1 METLNKKT
9 TEILMNIL
17 KRFSAETILLFCLAS
32 VLISYILSSEFQSKL
47 IKKPKWTVTATL
59 EKDPSPPN
67 QIIPQKKKYAE
78 LMPTNKVI
86 KLNNK
91 EFVCLAK
98 NIYFESKYE
107 SYIGKVAVANVTYN
121 RLKSKRWGNTFC
133 SVVYSDEQFSWTIYK
148 RFRNEKPKGD
158 MWKQSKWVARAF
170 SNGLRVK
177 SLEKANHY
185 HGNYIPTPKWAKGM
199 KKEVE
204 IGRHI
209 FYTGR

>member
-1 METLNKKT
+1 METLNKKLS
-9 TEILMNIL
+9 EILMNIL

-32 VLISYILSSEFQSKL
+32 VLLSYILSSEFQSEKV
-47 IKKPKWTVTATL
+47 KEPKWTVTATL
-59 EKDPSPPN
+59 EKDYTPPKL
-67 QIIPQKKKYAE
+67 IPQKKRYAE
-78 LMPTNKVI
+78 LMSTNKII

-91 EFVCLAK
+91 EFSCLAK

-107 SYIGKVAVANVTYN
+107 GYMGKVAVANVTYN

-148 RFRNEKPKGD
+148 RFRNEKPKGE
-158 MWKQSKWVARAF
+158 MWKQSKMVAHAF

-185 HGNYIPTPKWAKGM
+185 HGNYIPTPKWAKNM

-204 IGRHI
+204 IGRHV